1 MGKFQKLP
9 VGGFKWLKN
18 TSRFNKDFIR
28 NYNEDSD
35 VIYFLAV
42 DVQYPE
48 KLHEHHHD
56 LPFLPK
62 RMKIKK

>member
-1 MGKFQKLP
+1 MGKFQKLLL
-9 VGGFKWLKN
+9 GGFKWLEN
-18 TSRFNKDFIR
+18 TSWFNKDFIR